1 MSDPRRILPRV
12 AIGLSLLNILAGSLI
27 IAGWQF
33 RIPLLKGAA
42 LGTYIAPASALSFL
56 LCGVSILL
64 QLSGGRWRPYL
75 GVIIAIFVT
84 LFAAATLSEYIFH
97 IDLGI
102 DRIFMA
108 HRLADWTLPTP
119 GRYFLNTAVGFLLAG
134 LSLIT
139 LRREA
144 QRLTTELFSLVV
156 LLISYLSLI
165 AYLYGAPLLYNHVM
179 AVDTAALFAILSV
192 SLLCAPPRPF
202 VADILFSPFTGAV
215 ASRKMIVAIV
225 LLLPAF
231 GAIQLWAEEAGLV
244 TFRFGITISVIT
256 AVTVFTAF
264 ALWTAASLNEADR
277 RKAEIESALLRSGQ
291 IAAAGRMA
299 ASIAH
304 EINNPLE
311 SVTNIIY
318 LLKMEGLPE
327 DLRRKYL
334 DAAESEL
341 IRVAAIARRTLGFY
355 REEVKPAEFEVSAL
369 LDSVLDVYRNKL
381 EGKVTVHRLYAGSAR
396 IVGKTGE
403 VRQVFANLIAN
414 AIDAMRE
421 EPRQLD
427 LTVSGDAQR
436 VTVEIADNG
445 GGIEGTYLNR
455 IFDPFFTTKKDTG
468 TGLGLWVSRE
478 LVARNNGVIIVTSST
493 DAASHGTIFRLT
505 FPAASATGASPQQ
518 KREEPLRAE
527 STSRS

>member
-33 RIPLLKGAA
+33 RIPLLKGAM
-42 LGTYIAPASALSFL
+42 LGTFVAPNTALSFL
-56 LCGVSILL
+56 LCGVAILL
-64 QLSGGRWRPYL
+64 QLSGSRWRPYL
-75 GVIIAIFVT
+75 GVIVAIFVT
-84 LFAAATLSEYIFH
+84 LFAAATLSEYIFRL
-97 IDLGI
+97 DLGI
-102 DRIFMA
+102 DRLFMP
-108 HRLADWTLPTP
+108 HRLADWTLPNP
-119 GRYFLNTAVGFLLAG
+119 GRYVLNTGIGFLLAG

-139 LRREA
+139 LRRES
-144 QRLTTELFSLVV
+144 RRFVTELFALVV

-165 AYLYGAPLLYNHVM
+165 AYLYGAPSLYNHVM
-179 AVDTAALFAILSV
+179 AVHTAALFAVLSV
-192 SLLCAPPRPF
+192 ALLCAPPQPL

-215 ASRKMIVAIV
+215 ASRKMIIAIV
-225 LLLPAF
+225 FLLPAF
-231 GAIQLWAEEAGLV
+231 GAIQLWAEEGGLV
-244 TFRFGITISVIT
+244 TFRFGVTISVIAT
-256 AVTVFTAF
+256 VTVFTVF

-277 RKAEIESALLRSGQ
+277 RKAEIERALLRSGQ

-311 SVTNIIY
+311 SITNIIY
-318 LLKMEGLPE
+318 LLKIDGIPE
-327 DLRRKYL
+327 ELRRNYL

-355 REEVKPAEFEVSAL
+355 REEVKPTEFEVSAL

-381 EGKVTVHRLYAGSAR
+381 EGKVTVHRFYAGSGR
-396 IVGKTGE
+396 VIGKPGE

-414 AIDAMRE
+414 AIDAMRND
-421 EPRQLD
+421 PRQLD
-427 LTVSGDAQR
+427 ITISGDAQR
-436 VTVEIADNG
+436 ITVEIADNG
-445 GGIEGTYLNR
+445 CGIEGTNLDR

-478 LVARNNGVIIVTSST
+478 LVARNNGVISVASSA

-505 FPAASATGASPQQ
+505 FPAASATGAGPE
-518 KREEPLRAE
+518 KKGEPLRAE